1 LFSEKEREKE
11 EQRKKDWEREQQEIE
26 EQRQKDWER
35 EQQEKERELAMS
47 IKKELEEELGIESDF
62 NGSDGGS
69 ISEVQS
75 ESQIDDDEGSLMDN
89 NEEQTRTT
97 GDFNAQNKGV
107 LKDNDDH
114 RGVSHEQPRDLNGQN
129 KNIEGKDILAQT
141 GDLMGRGGTLGDAV
155 KQGEVIGDF
164 EEQES
169 SQWDSSH
176 DEDGESVQGRVG
188 SERTLEGTDSRDRR
202 GTEVTQ
208 VSSMDNDSRIRR
220 DTGGSEGTFEG
231 NDRRDRRSSTGISDE
246 ISEVVSE
253 DPEDDLGE
261 SEGSFGSEGTYDDRD
276 EMISKQEIADQEKR
290 MKNNNNNIIKEPA
303 LMKKEVP
310 NQERTSTLESVPSP
324 TREQGGSPRGKT
336 GITQDNQSGSPRANL
351 RNIEG
356 EGRLQKEEDD
366 LLEAYKAR
374 QEEMLEQERRM
385 EEEQA
390 RREQERLDEM
400 RLQLERRQEEE
411 RRKMAEL
418 ERQRK
423 ERELAMQKEREEYEN
438 EMKRKQVER
447 KSAEEE
453 RKRKEMERL
462 EEMKRREEENKAR

>member
-1 LFSEKEREKE
+1 MFSEKEREKE

-176 DEDGESVQGRVG
+176 DEDGENVQGRVG
-188 SERTLEGTDSRDRR
+188 SDRTLEGTGSRDRR

-208 VSSMDNDSRIRR
+208 ASSMDNDSRIRR

-276 EMISKQEIADQEKR
+276 EMISKQEISDQEKR
-290 MKNNNNNIIKEPA
+290 MKNNNNIIKEPA